1 MNKAAKL
8 LLAGTLLAGLALG
21 LWSLHDQQAARQ
33 QARTQAW
40 TAYLRGPLSDLLY
53 GFTQA
58 QPILKLK
65 VSRWTPAQ
73 RHQLEASRDAV
84 LGSESALG
92 ASLLEIGRDPFFVDL
107 QEAKSW
113 QAQLSEMAR
122 DWLMLEKDPAGRQ
135 QAVLAERALRKRLA
149 AALYRQRAKVAD
161 ELHLSQDAW
170 LEQNA
175 LLYSLAED

>member
-8 LLAGTLLAGLALG
+8 LLAGTILAGLAAG
-21 LWSLHDQQAARQ
+21 LWSLHDHLAARR

-58 QPILKLK
+58 HPLLKLK
-65 VSRWTPAQ
+65 TSRWTPAQ
-73 RHQLEASRDAV
+73 RHQLEGARDAV

-92 ASLLEIGRDPFFVDL
+92 ASLLEIGPDPFFDDL

-122 DWLMLEKDPAGRQ
+122 DWLMLEKDPAGRR
-135 QAVLAERALRKRLA
+135 QALQAERALRKRLA
-149 AALYRQRAKVAD
+149 SALYRQRAKVAD
-161 ELHLSQDAW
+161 ELHLSQDLW

-175 LLYSLAED
+175 LLFSLSED